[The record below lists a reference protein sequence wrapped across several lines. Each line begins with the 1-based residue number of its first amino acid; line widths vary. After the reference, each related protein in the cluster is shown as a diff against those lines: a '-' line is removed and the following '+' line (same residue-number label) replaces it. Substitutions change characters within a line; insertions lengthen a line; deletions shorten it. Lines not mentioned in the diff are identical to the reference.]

1 MKAFFS
7 KILAPLFLIVVCPP
21 AVLLIWYTNTYL
33 NGSFVQLFQEFSQK
47 GLLVSVYDVWH
58 PVFFGSKTAWTIVGI
73 FAVVEL
79 LMMRFL
85 PGKTFKGPITSKG
98 NIPIYKANGVL
109 AFVTTLILFYTASFQ
124 LHWFSPTIIY
134 DHFGEILGA
143 LIFFSLIFCFFL
155 YLKGAFAPS
164 SSDAGTSGN
173 PLFDYYW
180 GTELYPRIFGFD
192 VKMFTNCRFGMMS
205 WTVILISC
213 AAKQQELFGLTDA
226 MVVGVALQF
235 LYVTKFYWWETG
247 YLSSLD
253 IMHDRAGYYICWGCL
268 VWVPGFYTSPTVYL
282 VQHPHTLG
290 WPLALAIF
298 LLGSIAVFS
307 NYFAD
312 AQRQRVRVLN
322 GNCKVWGKKP
332 ILIKAEYTTQEGEV
346 KNSLLLVSGFWGLS
360 RHFHY
365 VPEIIGAFCWS
376 VPALFV
382 GFMPYCYVT
391 FLTVLLLHRAYRD
404 ESRCA
409 LKYGEYWRRY
419 CEHVPYRIIPG
430 VL

>member
-1 MKAFFS
+1 MKILFS

-21 AVLLIWYTNTYL
+21 AVLLICHTNTHL

-47 GLLVSVYDVWH
+47 GLLTSIYDVWQ
-58 PVFFGSKTAWTIVGI
+58 PVFFGSKTAWTIIGI
-73 FAVVEL
+73 FAAAEL
-79 LMMRFL
+79 LLMRFL
-85 PGKTFKGPITSKG
+85 PGKTFKGPITPKG
-98 NIPIYKANGVL
+98 NVPVYRANGVL
-109 AFVTTLILFYTASFQ
+109 AFATTLILFYVTSFQ
-124 LHWFSPTIIY
+124 LHWFSPSIIY

-155 YLKGAFAPS
+155 YLKGALAPS
-164 SSDAGTSGN
+164 STDAGTSGN

-205 WTVILISC
+205 WTLILLSC

-235 LYVTKFYWWETG
+235 LYVAKFYWWETG

-298 LLGSIAVFS
+298 VLGCIAIFA

-312 AQRQRVRVLN
+312 AQRQRVRARN
-322 GNCKVWGKKP
+322 GDCKVWGQKP
-332 ILIKAEYTTQEGEV
+332 VLIKAQYTTQEGEV
-346 KNSLLLVSGFWGLS
+346 KNSLLLASGFWGLS

-365 VPEIIGAFCWS
+365 VPEIVGAFCWS
-376 VPALFV
+376 LPALFV
-382 GFMPYCYVT
+382 GFMPYFYVT
-391 FLTVLLLHRAYRD
+391 FLTVLLFHRAYRD
-404 ESRCA
+404 EERCA

-419 CEHVPYRIIPG
+419 CERVPYRIIPG